1 MFRAAARTSEEPGVE
16 SVTSLTQSRMRQR
29 LISAAT
35 YIATPVALGAIV
47 WLHEKGYV
55 ADTPLWIVLAF
66 LVVTAPLN
74 LMAAVWLSH
83 DPTNRVRLH
92 VRAIS
97 TALTTSTITYALGWG
112 SVLIVAF
119 AVGAAEVQ
127 RTAGSRIS
135 RPHAFWALF
144 AIIGG
149 EFAVQ
154 VGWAPSVVEPGLSHA
169 IAVTGIGCLAIVMN
183 VLETA
188 AHQTEEA
195 HGEVL
200 ARGAYFEALIAHASD
215 IIGVIAIDGRVR
227 SMSPAITKV
236 LGYTPDEVTGRNVL
250 DLLHPEDLPRLLEV
264 VEHVSTGEG
273 PVPGTEIR
281 AQHRDG
287 TYRLLAATVSVATTG
302 EREFIVNLHDITT
315 QQALEERLRHDASH
329 DSLTGLLNRKAFGD
343 FYEAACSRA
352 ARQHSSVGLLY
363 IDLDGFKEIN
373 DSFGHHVGD
382 SVLVEAGRR
391 LSSCTRREETLA
403 RLGGDEFAVL
413 VEGVEDERQVT
424 SLADRILDALAL
436 PLQELSDGTR
446 IGASIGIALS
456 HEPGSIEEAGHHPDT
471 PSLLSEA
478 DEAMYCAKRNGRCRW
493 ELSTAGREPVSV

>member
-1 MFRAAARTSEEPGVE
+1 MRA
-16 SVTSLTQSRMRQR
+16 R

-35 YIATPVALGAIV
+35 YAATPLALGAIV
-47 WLHEKGYV
+47 WLHFAGYV
-55 ADTPLWIVLAF
+55 ADTPLWIVLLF
-66 LVVTAPLN
+66 LVGTAPIN

-83 DPTNRVRLH
+83 APSSRIRIH

-135 RPHAFWALF
+135 RPHAAWALF

-149 EFAVQ
+149 EVAVALH
-154 VGWAPSVVEPGLSHA
+154 WAPSVVAPGLSHA
-169 IAVTGIGCLAIVMN
+169 IAIAGVGCLTIVMR
-183 VLETA
+183 VLEVA
-188 AHQTEEA
+188 AQQTEEA
-195 HGEVL
+195 HDEVL
-200 ARGAYFEALIAHASD
+200 ARGAFFEALIAHASD
-215 IIGVIAIDGRVR
+215 IIGVIRLDGRIR
-227 SMSPAITKV
+227 SMSPAITTV
-236 LGYTPDEVTGRNVL
+236 LGYTPEEVAGRSVL
-250 DLLHPEDLPRLLEV
+250 DLVHPDDVARLLDV
-264 VEHVSTGEG
+264 VSALSVGEG
-273 PVPGTEIR
+273 SAPCTQIR
-281 AQHRDG
+281 LVHRDG
-287 TYRLLAATVSVATTG
+287 SDRRMAATVSIATTG

-343 FYEAACSRA
+343 FYDAACSRA

-373 DSFGHHVGD
+373 DSLGHHVGD

-391 LSSCTRREETLA
+391 LSSCTRRGETLA

-413 VEGVEDERQVT
+413 VEGVEEEREVT
-424 SLADRILDALAL
+424 SLADRILQALAL
-436 PLQELSDGTR
+436 PLDDLGAETR

-456 HEPGSIEEAGHHPDT
+456 HPPAPEDQRPGA
-471 PSLLSEA
+471 PSLLSDA
-478 DEAMYCAKRNGRCRW
+478 DQAMYCAKRNGRQRW
-493 ELSTAGREPVSV
+493 EMSPHGREPMVVG